1 MVLMP
6 VLIMKAPSY
15 DIDEYNAL
23 LENFKKSRQN
33 VVHLAV
39 YKELCLLQPDR
50 KIPVSLRCKLRK
62 FCRTNPSSSWGAC
75 KVPAQKIW
83 DFLFK

>member
-1 MVLMP
+1 MR
-6 VLIMKAPSY
+6 APDY
-15 DIDEYNAL
+15 DVEEYNRL
-23 LENFKKSRQN
+23 LEKFKASRKN

-39 YKELCLLQPDR
+39 YKELCFLQPNQ

-62 FCRTNPSSSWGAC
+62 FCRTNINSSWKAC
-75 KVPAQKIW
+75 KEPAQEIW